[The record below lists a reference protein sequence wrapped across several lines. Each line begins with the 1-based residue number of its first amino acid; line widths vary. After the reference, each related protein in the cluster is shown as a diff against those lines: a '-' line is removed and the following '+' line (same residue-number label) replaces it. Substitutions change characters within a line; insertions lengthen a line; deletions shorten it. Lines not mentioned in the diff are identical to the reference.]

1 MLHLHSHSADRLVG
15 LLLYLHS
22 AHDLASLW
30 MHSANPGRSASQ
42 RWIGAQV
49 RGGGFYHALEIRV
62 PDQIIQ
68 ERGKG
73 GRGDHCFYSHNK
85 LRIFFKLEEG

>member
-1 MLHLHSHSADRLVG
+1 LDAFGKSR
-15 LLLYLHS
+15 
-22 AHDLASLW
+22 
-30 MHSANPGRSASQ
+30 PQ
-42 RWIGAQV
+42 RQPKMDWAQV